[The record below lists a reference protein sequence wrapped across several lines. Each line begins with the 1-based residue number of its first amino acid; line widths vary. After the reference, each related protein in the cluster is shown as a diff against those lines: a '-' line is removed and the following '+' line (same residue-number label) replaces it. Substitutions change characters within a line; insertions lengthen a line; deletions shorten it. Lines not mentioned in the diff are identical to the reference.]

1 MRDVMLDVVFG
12 ENGLVEAD
20 NKLNLKEKLKIQ

>member
-20 NKLNLKEKLKIQ
+20 NKLNLKEKLKIP

>member
-12 ENGLVEAD
+12 ENGLAEAD
-20 NKLNLKEKLKIQ
+20 NKLNLKEKLKIP